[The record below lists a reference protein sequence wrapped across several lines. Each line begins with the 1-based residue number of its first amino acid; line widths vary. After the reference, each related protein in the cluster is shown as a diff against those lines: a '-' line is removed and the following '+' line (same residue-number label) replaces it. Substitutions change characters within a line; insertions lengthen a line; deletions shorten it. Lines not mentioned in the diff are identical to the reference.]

1 MLCFALP
8 VAGAAPIPHDSM
20 RFILANSQYTPVNQI
35 PQGAYVLL
43 PNRVDGPVPTV
54 DNLIAEGHF
63 AFVAF
68 RVENVTAN
76 HLTLAKRMVFED
88 DASAATAQA
97 TAQATYGNLNIYF
110 PIVPQNNGEEQMF
123 LRAILALND
132 VLIQQDP
139 HLQPP
144 QPPQQPIHQQ
154 LPAPPGAGIMEQL
167 VQGHAQIAQ
176 GQANQL
182 AESKKTVAK
191 CALYNRLE
199 QLTRVFDEGKA
210 ELTKSRLMFALP
222 AGQEPSAGYIS
233 AHEFIRVFRQKSADF
248 AMDIPNRQLAIT
260 DAKLEHL
267 VFLLFDPIH
276 NCSLLDFAVPMELP
290 LFFQNLRPFL
300 ERISEFFTL
309 VFGPALPM
317 AIIEAARQL
326 IEFHETLM
334 VPTLIPLDVVKLLD
348 SRIFRIDQ
356 DERFDINRPPNGRSL
371 AQNLNDYFR
380 FTHNDAEIIR
390 RINARAAAAAS
401 ELDSAAAPTKK
412 QRRQRNDTGAGA
424 SSTSAATAA
433 STSAAPMTRAKSA
446 AQAAAEKIALKNWH
460 DELRTSVPQLAG
472 VALPCLHFLANKA
485 PCHNQPICKKLN
497 NTKTH
502 NVPPLVTTHMAA
514 VREWLKRDPLGRFP

>member
-1 MLCFALP
+1 MLGVVNLGQLGIGANSTANLVLSRQRLQDHLVLP

-233 AHEFIRVFRQKSADF
+233 AHEFIREFRQKSADF
-248 AMDIPNRQLAIT
+248 AMEIPNRQLVIT
-260 DAKLEHL
+260 DTKLEHFI
-267 VFLLFDPIH
+267 FLLFDPLH
-276 NCSLLDFAVPMELP
+276 HCSLSDFAVPSELP
-290 LFFQNLRPFL
+290 LTFQNLRPFA
-300 ERISEFFTL
+300 EYSTL

-317 AIIEAARQL
+317 AMVEAARQL
-326 IEFHETLM
+326 IEFHESLM
-334 VPTLIPLDVVKLLD
+334 LPTLIPLDVVKLLD
-348 SRIFRIDQ
+348 SRLFRIDQ

-371 AQNLNDYFR
+371 VQNLGDYFR
-380 FTHNDAEIIR
+380 FTHNDADIIR
-390 RINARAAAAAS
+390 RINARAAAVAS
-401 ELDSAAAPTKK
+401 ELDSAAAPSKK
-412 QRRQRNDTGAGA
+412 QRRLRGAGA
-424 SSTSAATAA
+424 GSTSAVAMGAA

-446 AQAAAEKIALKNWH
+446 AQAAAEKIALTNWH
-460 DELRTSVPQLAG
+460 AELRVT
-472 VALPCLHFLANKA
+472 A
-485 PCHNQPICKKLN
+485 PAYHECRP
-497 NTKTH
+497 TM
-502 NVPPLVTTHMAA
+502 PPLPGPQT
-514 VREWLKRDPLGRFP
+514 PLPQPANLPQAK